1 MLLFENVKPLC
12 IVNCLNFGDPK
23 YSLYD
28 LKQTVDD
35 LSSKCKKYNIPVVG
49 GNVSLYN
56 TTKQSSIRPT
66 PILLMLGITT

>member
-1 MLLFENVKPLC
+1 MYCELFE
-12 IVNCLNFGDPK
+12 FGDPK